1 MTPQVYIKHPAVSR
15 YIVGGADLML
25 PGVLLP
31 PGGLP
36 PFQKDGLVAVCSPGG
51 GLGAGQG
58 RAMCRK
64 GCSQRSPFPFLR
76 AHPVAVRR
84 GSLFLGLPA
93 PVDRWPLSPSS
104 PL

>member
-1 MTPQVYIKHPAVSR
+1 MRIPVAGHSRPVRFSRQGAIIPISKWHLLSHYSPQVYIKHPAVSR

-51 GLGAGQG
+51 ALSAAG
-58 RAMCRK
+58 
-64 GCSQRSPFPFLR
+64 
-76 AHPVAVRR
+76 
-84 GSLFLGLPA
+84 
-93 PVDRWPLSPSS
+93 
-104 PL
+104 